1 MRRTSCLFV
10 VALAVLCTAAAE
22 AAPLKVISWNLHHGQ
37 DIDGNNK
44 VQAQAEW
51 LSAQRPDILILPEVE
66 QFSASYGNFDHVA
79 YIKKTLEASSG
90 RTYYA
95 FWVNKSGAAK
105 GNGQVVALLS
115 VFPFTSTAAKALPHS
130 RGLAMA
136 NVEVLPGRVIGLFGL
151 HLASWKG
158 YDNQRTTQI
167 AELIYWLTTRGVT
180 TRLIGGDWNLTPDS
194 VPLAPMHYWY
204 IDVYK
209 KAKAAGVFSGPE
221 ATRPVYQADSVVGRI
236 DALFLGKSW
245 PSWMRLIEMEHVNTG
260 LSDHYAVVADFEV
273 Q

>member
-1 MRRTSCLFV
+1 MRRMICLFV
-10 VALAVLCTAAAE
+10 VALAVLCAAAAE
-22 AAPLKVISWNLHHGQ
+22 AAPLKVITWNLHHGR
-37 DIDGNNK
+37 DLNNNNT
-44 VQAQAEW
+44 VEAQAQW
-51 LSAQRPDILILPEVE
+51 LSAQRPDILMLQEAE
-66 QFSASYGNFDHVA
+66 QFSSSYGNFDHVA
-79 YIKKTLEASSG
+79 YIRTKLEAASG

-105 GNGQVVALLS
+105 GNGQVVAILS

-136 NVEVLPGRVIGLFGL
+136 NVEVLPGRVIGLFAL
-151 HLASWKG
+151 HLASWAG

-180 TRLIGGDWNLTPDS
+180 TRLIGGDWNLTPTS

-204 IDVYK
+204 TDLYK
-209 KAKAAGVFSGPE
+209 KAKLAGVFSGPE
-221 ATRPVYQADSVVGRI
+221 DTRPVYEPNSIVGRI

-245 PSWMRLIEMEHVNTG
+245 PSWMRLIGLEHVDTD
-260 LSDHYAVVADFEV
+260 LSDHFAVVADFEV